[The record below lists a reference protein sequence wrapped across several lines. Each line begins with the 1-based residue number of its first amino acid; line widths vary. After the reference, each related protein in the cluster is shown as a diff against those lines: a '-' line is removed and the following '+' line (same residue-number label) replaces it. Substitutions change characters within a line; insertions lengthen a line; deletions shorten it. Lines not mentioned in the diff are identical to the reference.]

1 MEIDISKIIKNIA
14 PDHYILH
21 TRGGKHFWADRCSEN
36 FEIDPVYREL
46 DWPYIKNIKMKNI
59 LVPGLT
65 NIDVYPRMH
74 LTEIDLNK
82 RFIYMHSLVA
92 NCIPSP
98 DPSFVCNH
106 KNGNVFDY
114 RLNNLEWVSNS
125 ENSRGVKRPK
135 LNYDELYNK
144 YKTKYVAKR

>member
-1 MEIDISKIIKNIA
+1 
-14 PDHYILH
+14 
-21 TRGGKHFWADRCSEN
+21 
-36 FEIDPVYREL
+36 
-46 DWPYIKNIKMKNI
+46 MKNI